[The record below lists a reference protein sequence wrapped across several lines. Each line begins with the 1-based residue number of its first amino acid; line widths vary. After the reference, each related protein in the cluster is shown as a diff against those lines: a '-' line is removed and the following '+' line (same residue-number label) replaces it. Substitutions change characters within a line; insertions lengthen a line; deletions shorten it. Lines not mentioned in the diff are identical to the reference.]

1 VAPTLR
7 TVSDRKGDRT
17 RQRLLR
23 IAIRRFATDGYR
35 RTSVSEIAREAG
47 VTPATTYAYF
57 AGKEGLFHAAVDADT
72 AALMVEARPNG
83 SGASVRARWMP
94 WLPSLVAALVDHPL
108 AARVLKGQEPEML
121 PRLLDLESVR
131 SVREELTE
139 ELRQG
144 QKTGEVRADV
154 DPTALAWGLESVVMA
169 LLMAYLQ
176 AGRGQSIER
185 AVGIVSVLDAAL
197 RAPDE

>member
-1 VAPTLR
+1 
-7 TVSDRKGDRT
+7 VSDRKGDRT
-17 RQRLLR
+17 RQRLLQ

-57 AGKEGLFHAAVDADT
+57 TGKEGLFEAAVDADT
-72 AALMVEARPNG
+72 AALMSEARTNV

-94 WLPSLVAALVDHPL
+94 WLPALLAGLVDHPL
-108 AARVLKGQEPEML
+108 AARVLNGKEPEML
-121 PRLLDLESVR
+121 PHLLDLESVR
-131 SVREELTE
+131 TVRNELAE

-144 QKTGEVRADV
+144 QKTGDVRADV
-154 DPTALAWGLESVVMA
+154 DPTALAWGLESVVMS

-185 AVGIVSVLDAAL
+185 ASGVIALVDAAL
-197 RAPDE
+197 RAQDD

>member
-1 VAPTLR
+1 
-7 TVSDRKGDRT
+7 VSDRKGDRT
-17 RQRLLR
+17 RERLLR
-23 IAIRRFATDGYR
+23 IAIRRFATHGYR

-57 AGKEGLFHAAVDADT
+57 AGKDGLFQAAVDADS
-72 AALMVEARPNG
+72 AALMGEARTNVTG
-83 SGASVRARWMP
+83 QTVRARWMP
-94 WLPSLVAALVDHPL
+94 WLPALVAGLVDHPL
-108 AARVLKGQEPEML
+108 AARVLRGEEPEML

-131 SVREELTE
+131 AVREELAE

-154 DPTALAWGLESVVMA
+154 DPTALAWGRESAVMA

-176 AGRGQSIER
+176 GGRGQSVER
-185 AVGIVSVLDAAL
+185 ATGVIALLDAAL
-197 RAPDE
+197 RPPDE